1 MGTSRLIHRR
11 SLLIGLG
18 ASLAA
23 PAIVRA
29 SSLMPIKA
37 LAPDLVWIA
46 PNFNVGDTVLVSSV
60 DFTEFRSIP
69 EFVCFEYHTIKA
81 VDHATGRLEFE
92 DSYINS
98 HNTGP
103 LELT

>member
-1 MGTSRLIHRR
+1 MSTRLIHRR

-37 LAPDLVWIA
+37 PDLVWIA
-46 PNFNVGDTVLVSSV
+46 PNFNVGDTILISST
-60 DFTEFRSIP
+60 DFSEFRSIP
-69 EFVCFEYHTIKA
+69 EFIYYEYHKIKSI
-81 VDHATGRLEFE
+81 DYATGRLEFE

-98 HNTGP
+98 HNTCH
-103 LELT
+103 LNSH